1 MEDFLAGS
9 DDEYLTRVVID
20 VSSRTFRM
28 YSNEGDVRE
37 IECDGP
43 VDFLNILE
51 FIREFE
57 EIGLLDSEIIAYS
70 EPTVNV

>member
-1 MEDFLAGS
+1 MDDFLSGS
-9 DDEYLTRVVID
+9 DEEYLTRVVID
-20 VSSRTFRM
+20 VSSRTFRL

-43 VDFLNILE
+43 VDFMNILD

-57 EIGLLDSEIIAYS
+57 EIGLLDSDIIAYS
-70 EPTVNV
+70 EPTVSV

>member
-1 MEDFLAGS
+1 MEDFLAGA

-20 VSSRTFRM
+20 VSSRTFRL

-57 EIGLLDSEIIAYS
+57 EVGLLDSEIIAYS
-70 EPTVNV
+70 EPTVSV

>member
-9 DDEYLTRVVID
+9 DDEYLTRIVID
-20 VSSRTFRM
+20 VSSRTFRL

-37 IECDGP
+37 IECDGHT
-43 VDFLNILE
+43 DFLNILE

-57 EIGLLDSEIIAYS
+57 EIGLLDSDIIAYS
-70 EPTVNV
+70 EPTVSI